1 MSGGVPKRI
10 SISRTQSNTPS
21 KAGNVMAKKAI
32 VLCNGARSRR
42 AMCNS
47 VQTRAKYC
55 PTPCKTDSSC
65 QEGPAISFTGATVS
79 TIPGFT
85 VLTFNS
91 SGTFTI
97 PPNFGKSVEYLVV
110 GGGGSGGAGN
120 LEAGGVTTYG
130 GGGGGESRAGTFT
143 PSFPSSQLYTVTVGT
158 GSPGLGSSAQ
168 AFAVAQGGVL
178 PWNSGVPPA
187 FRDASNSSI
196 KLGPTTIA
204 DASGGFNGQIPFI
217 DPSGGGLTSTRSTAG
232 GAGGSG
238 GGTGAPGFLP
248 SGSVNLYYGFGG
260 GGGGGTSAGQAPPS
274 LNNGGDGGLGFL
286 SSITGTA
293 KRYGG
298 GGGGAGGATGTAAG
312 GDGGLGGGGR
322 GVGALQDGSANLI
335 GSQAPGGL
343 PIPPAVNGTP
353 NTGGG
358 GGGVSPNDSANTFNS
373 GAGGSGVVI
382 IRYATDC

>member
-1 MSGGVPKRI
+1 
-10 SISRTQSNTPS
+10 
-21 KAGNVMAKKAI
+21 
-32 VLCNGARSRR
+32 
-42 AMCNS
+42 MCNS
-47 VQTRAKYC
+47 IQTRAKYC

-130 GGGGGESRAGTFT
+130 GGGGGESLAGTFT
-143 PSFPSSQLYTVTVGT
+143 PSFPSSQLYTVTVGA
-158 GSPGLGSSAQ
+158 GSPGLGSNAQ
-168 AFAVAQGGVL
+168 AFAVAQSSATAGGL
-178 PWNSGVPPA
+178 PWLDPGPLQTVPPA
-187 FRDASNSSI
+187 FRDASSSSI
-196 KLGPTTIA
+196 KLGTSGPGVTA
-204 DASGGFNGQIPFI
+204 LGGFNGQIPFI
-217 DPSGGGLTSTRSTAG
+217 DPSGGGSGASTRSTAG

-238 GGTGAPGFLP
+238 GGAGAPGFLP
-248 SGSVNLYYGFGG
+248 SGLATAYYGYGG
-260 GGGGGTSAGQAPPS
+260 GGGGGTSAGQAPTS
-274 LNNGGDGGLGFL
+274 VGNGGDGGLGFL

-298 GGGGAGGATGTAAG
+298 GGGGAGRAIGTAAG
-312 GDGGLGGGGR
+312 GNGGLGGGGR
-322 GVGALQDGSANLI
+322 GVGALQDGDPDAASI
-335 GSQAPGGL
+335 GSTAPGGIA
-343 PIPPAVNGTP
+343 IPSAVNGTP

-358 GGGVSPNDSANTFNS
+358 GGGVSPNDSLNMFNS